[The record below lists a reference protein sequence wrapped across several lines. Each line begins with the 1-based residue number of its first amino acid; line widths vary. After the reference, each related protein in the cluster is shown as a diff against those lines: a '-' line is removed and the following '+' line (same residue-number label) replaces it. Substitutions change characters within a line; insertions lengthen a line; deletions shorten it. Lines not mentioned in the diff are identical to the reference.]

1 MNNEDNN
8 DNKNYPTNNKD
19 IKKIINELTNYEKQ
33 LILALGKT
41 ENQSPEEIA
50 NNLNLDIKAIMSAAG
65 SLSNKNIIKV
75 IKNVDERVVLTE
87 SGEKY
92 AKNKLPERLL
102 LESLINNS
110 KIPMKDVY
118 KTGIDKKETQIAV
131 GWLVRKVWAKIED
144 GIIVL
149 QDEGKNAHNI
159 LGADENLLKKLF
171 NDSKENINGTVA
183 DFNNIEFKKGF
194 DLLNNRKN
202 LIELIKKTN
211 HSFKLLDLGKEILD
225 LGVTIQEEATQLS
238 HNDLKTGKWKSLKYR
253 PYDINA
259 EYGKVFTGK
268 SHPLREI
275 IDEIRDIFL
284 NLGFS
289 EEEGPILESAFWN
302 FDSLFQPQD
311 HAARE
316 MQDTFYIK
324 NPSNSN
330 LPNANLV
337 QKVANT
343 HETGGNTGSEGWGYK
358 WNEDV
363 AKQSVLRTHTT
374 GISTRFLSENKLP
387 AKMFSVGKVFRRET
401 ITYKHLPEFH
411 QVEGIVAGENINY
424 KNLLGI
430 LKEFYKKLGFEVRFR
445 PAYFPY
451 TYLSTECEVYLE
463 EKESWIELG
472 GSGMFRPEV
481 LKPLGVNVPVLAFG
495 LGIERLAMIR
505 YNIEDI
511 RMLYKSDIKWLREI
525 PLSNGLK
532 LD

>member
-1 MNNEDNN
+1 
-8 DNKNYPTNNKD
+8 
-19 IKKIINELTNYEKQ
+19 
-33 LILALGKT
+33 
-41 ENQSPEEIA
+41 
-50 NNLNLDIKAIMSAAG
+50 
-65 SLSNKNIIKV
+65 
-75 IKNVDERVVLTE
+75 
-87 SGEKY
+87 
-92 AKNKLPERLL
+92 NKLPERLL
-102 LESLINNS
+102 LDSLIG
-110 KIPMKDVY
+110 KGKLPMKDVFNM
-118 KTGIDKKETQIAV
+118 GIDKKETQIAT
-131 GWLVRKVWAKIED
+131 GWLVRKIWAKIEE
-144 GIIVL
+144 GFIVL
-149 QDEGKNAHNI
+149 QDEGKDAHGS
-159 LGADENLLKKLF
+159 LGADEALLEKLLKTESKEIPADF
-171 NDSKENINGTVA
+171 NDS
-183 DFNNIEFKKGF
+183 EFKKGF

-202 LIELIKKTN
+202 LIELIKNTN
-211 HSFKLLDLGKEILD
+211 HSFKLLDLGRKILEI
-225 LGVTIQEEATQLS
+225 GITIQEEATQLS

-259 EYGKVFTGK
+259 EYGEVFTGK

-275 IDEIRDIFL
+275 IDEIRNIFL

-289 EEEGPILESAFWN
+289 EETGPMLESAFWN

-324 NPSNSN
+324 NPANSK
-330 LPNANLV
+330 LPNPQLV
-337 QKVANT
+337 EKVAKT

-358 WNEDV
+358 WDSKV
-363 AKQSVLRTHTT
+363 AEQSVLRTHTT
-374 GISTRFLSENKLP
+374 GISTRFLANNELP
-387 AKMFSVGKVFRRET
+387 SKMFSVGKVFRRET

-472 GSGMFRPEV
+472 GAGMFRPEV
-481 LKPLGVNVPVLAFG
+481 LKPLGVDVPVLAFG

-525 PLSNGLK
+525 PVANGLK